1 MTVLVE
7 NKGNIRIIY
16 LNRPDK
22 LNAISL
28 EMATQLNEEI
38 NNAAEEKSVKCLVIT
53 GKGRAFSS
61 GGDVDEMG
69 EYLPKA
75 GDLFYKLTEKI
86 HSSFSKLLTMQK
98 PVINSLNGII
108 AGGALGISLAGDY
121 RIANKSTKLLSAHFK
136 RGFVP
141 AGGATYI
148 LPRLIG
154 LGRTQTLF
162 FGSKTL
168 NSSEM
173 LDWGLVHE
181 VVEDGDLEKRTLQMA
196 EELAAGPT
204 NAIAETKKLLIDSDT
219 LSLEEELKK
228 EREKNRDSGNS
239 GDAVEGIK
247 AFIEKREPKF
257 E

>member
-1 MTVLVE
+1 MTILINNE
-7 NKGNIRIIY
+7 NNIRIIS
-16 LNRPDK
+16 LNRPEK
-22 LNAISL
+22 LNAITL
-28 EMATQLNEEI
+28 EMATEL
-38 NNAAEEKSVKCLVIT
+38 NNAIQDAANDAAVKCLVIT

-75 GDLFYKLTEKI
+75 GDLFYKLTEQI
-86 HSSFSKLLTMQK
+86 HDSFSTLLTMPK
-98 PVINSLNGII
+98 PVLNSLNGII
-108 AGGALGISLAGDY
+108 AGGALGIALAGDY
-121 RIANKSTKLLSAHFK
+121 RIANKSTKLLSAHYK

-154 LGRTQTLF
+154 LARTQTLF
-162 FGSKTL
+162 FGGKTL
-168 NSSEM
+168 NSDEM
-173 LDWGLVHE
+173 LEWGLVHE
-181 VVEDGDLEKRTLQMA
+181 VIEDEYLNEKTMEMA
-196 EELAAGPT
+196 QKLADGPT

-219 LSLEEELKK
+219 LSLKQELER

-247 AFIEKREPKF
+247 AFIEKREPNF

>member
-1 MTVLVE
+1 MTIQID
-7 NKGNIRIIY
+7 NKENIRIIS
-16 LNRPDK
+16 LNRPEK
-22 LNAISL
+22 LNAITL
-28 EMATQLNEEI
+28 EMATELNVAIKE
-38 NNAAEEKSVKCLVIT
+38 AAKDADVKCLIIT

-61 GGDVDEMG
+61 GGDVNEMG
-69 EYLPKA
+69 DYLPKA

-86 HSSFSKLLTMQK
+86 HDSFSTLLTMPK
-98 PVINSLNGII
+98 PVVNSLNGII
-108 AGGALGISLAGDY
+108 AGGALGIALAGDY
-121 RIANKSTKLLSAHFK
+121 RIANQSTKLLSAHFK

-154 LGRTQTLF
+154 LARTQTLF
-162 FGSKTL
+162 FGGKTL
-168 NSSEM
+168 NSDEM
-173 LDWGLVHE
+173 LEWGLVHE
-181 VVEDGDLEKRTLQMA
+181 VIEDEYLSKRSIEIAQ
-196 EELAAGPT
+196 ELADGPT

-219 LSLEEELKK
+219 LSLKQELER

-239 GDAVEGIK
+239 GDAVEGIR

>member
-1 MTVLVE
+1 MTILISNE
-7 NKGNIRIIY
+7 NNIRIIS
-16 LNRPDK
+16 LNRPKK
-22 LNAISL
+22 LNAITL
-28 EMATQLNEEI
+28 EMATKLNSAI
-38 NNAAEEKSVKCLVIT
+38 QDAANEAAVKCLVIT

-75 GDLFYKLTEKI
+75 GDLFYKLTEQI
-86 HSSFSKLLTMQK
+86 HDSFSTLLTMPK
-98 PVINSLNGII
+98 PVVNSLNGII
-108 AGGALGISLAGDY
+108 AGGALGIALAGDY

-154 LGRTQTLF
+154 LARTQTLF
-162 FGSKTL
+162 FGGKTL
-168 NSSEM
+168 DSKEM
-173 LDWGLVHE
+173 LEWGLVHE
-181 VVEDGDLEKRTLQMA
+181 VVEDEYLNESSMKIAQ
-196 EELAAGPT
+196 ELANGPT

-219 LSLEEELKK
+219 LSLKQELER

-239 GDAVEGIK
+239 GDAVEGIR

>member
-1 MTVLVE
+1 MTILISNE
-7 NKGNIRIIY
+7 KNIRIIS
-16 LNRPDK
+16 LNHPEK
-22 LNAISL
+22 LNAITL
-28 EMATQLNEEI
+28 EMATELNKAI
-38 NNAAEEKSVKCLVIT
+38 QDAANDSTVKCLVIT
-53 GKGRAFSS
+53 GEGRAFSS

-86 HSSFSKLLTMQK
+86 HDSFSTLLTMPK
-98 PVINSLNGII
+98 PVVNSLNGII
-108 AGGALGISLAGDY
+108 AGGALGIALAGDY

-154 LGRTQTLF
+154 LARTQPLF
-162 FGSKTL
+162 FGGKTL
-168 NSSEM
+168 NSDEM
-173 LDWGLVHE
+173 LEWGLVHE
-181 VVEDGDLEKRTLQMA
+181 VIEDEYLNEKTMEMA
-196 EELAAGPT
+196 QKLADGPT

-219 LSLEEELKK
+219 LSLKQELER

-247 AFIEKREPKF
+247 AFIEKREPNF

>member
-1 MTVLVE
+1 MTIQIDNE
-7 NKGNIRIIY
+7 ENIRIIS
-16 LNRPDK
+16 LNRPEK
-22 LNAISL
+22 LNAITL
-28 EMATQLNEEI
+28 KMATELNIAIKE
-38 NNAAEEKSVKCLVIT
+38 AAKDAEVKCLIIT

-61 GGDVDEMG
+61 GGDVNEMG
-69 EYLPKA
+69 DYLPKA

-86 HSSFSKLLTMQK
+86 HDSFSTLLTMPK
-98 PVINSLNGII
+98 PVVNSLNGII
-108 AGGALGISLAGDY
+108 AGGALGIALAGDY
-121 RIANKSTKLLSAHFK
+121 RIANQSTKLLSAHFK

-154 LGRTQTLF
+154 LARTQTLF
-162 FGSKTL
+162 FGGKTL
-168 NSSEM
+168 NSDEM
-173 LDWGLVHE
+173 LEWGLVHE
-181 VVEDGDLEKRTLQMA
+181 VIEDEYLSKRSIEIAQ
-196 EELAAGPT
+196 ELADGPT

-219 LSLEEELKK
+219 LSLKQELER

-239 GDAVEGIK
+239 GDAVEGIR

>member
-1 MTVLVE
+1 MTILISKE
-7 NKGNIRIIY
+7 KNIQIIS

-22 LNAISL
+22 LNAITL
-28 EMATQLNEEI
+28 EMATDLNKAIQETA
-38 NNAAEEKSVKCLVIT
+38 NDSTVKCLVIT
-53 GKGRAFSS
+53 GEGRAFSS

-75 GDLFYKLTEKI
+75 GDLFYKLTEQI
-86 HSSFSKLLTMQK
+86 HDSFSTLLTMPK
-98 PVINSLNGII
+98 PVVNSLNGII
-108 AGGALGISLAGDY
+108 AGGALGIALAGDY

-154 LGRTQTLF
+154 LARTQTLF
-162 FGSKTL
+162 FGGKTL
-168 NSSEM
+168 NSNEM
-173 LDWGLVHE
+173 LEWGLVHE
-181 VVEDGDLEKRTLQMA
+181 VVDDDYLNKRTMEMA
-196 EELAAGPT
+196 QELANGPT
-204 NAIAETKKLLIDSDT
+204 SAISETKKLLIDSDT
-219 LSLEEELKK
+219 LSLKQEL
-228 EREKNRDSGNS
+228 ERERDKNRDSGNS

-247 AFIEKREPKF
+247 AFIEKREPNF